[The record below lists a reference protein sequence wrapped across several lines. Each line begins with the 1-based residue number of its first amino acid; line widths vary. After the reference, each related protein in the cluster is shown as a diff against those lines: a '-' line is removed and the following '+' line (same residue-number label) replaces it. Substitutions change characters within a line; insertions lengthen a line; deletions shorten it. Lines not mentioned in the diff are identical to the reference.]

1 MNTAVQTVSPEQKE
15 LTSMMQVVRNTIF
28 KNASNEELALFF
40 HICKSNNVSP
50 LDRLLFPS
58 VYNDAAGN
66 RTVVVVTSID
76 LMRSRSVDTQ
86 LDNGMDEPEYSPETI
101 TFKAGDGIDY
111 TVPDWCKVRVYK
123 KGVDRPYI
131 GTARWKEFY
140 PGEKRGHMWRKMPTI
155 MLAKCAEAQARR
167 LAFPKEL
174 SKLYE
179 ESEMMQATEML
190 AGLPQVSE
198 KANVQPSTAAPAP
211 QQGDGPVPTEEYRL
225 ANRLITEKQEGLL
238 YKRCSISNVN
248 PDCVKA
254 WIAATHKTAHGHF
267 WQISRSKPNK
277 DAKSEFDRLL
287 ETIEKKPETF
297 AKYTPI
303 KTHVEAPKTEA
314 APEPHKDASD
324 TGKPSAISP
333 FSVSVMKMVDDS
345 DNADALTIMDSE
357 LKLSGFANLSEVP
370 ENKQE
375 EFVKNLAEVL

>member
-28 KNASNEELALFF
+28 KNATNEELALFF

-86 LDNGMDEPEYSPETI
+86 LDDGVDEPEYSLETI
-101 TFKAGDGIDY
+101 TFQDEKKNDFI
-111 TVPDWCKVRVYK
+111 VPEWCKVRVYK
-123 KGVDRPYI
+123 KGVDRPYV
-131 GTARWKEFY
+131 GTARWVEFY
-140 PGEKRGHMWRKMPTI
+140 PGEKRGHMWRKMPMI

-190 AGLPQVSE
+190 AGLPPVNE
-198 KANVQPSTAAPAP
+198 KAGVQPSTAAPEFAT
-211 QQGDGPVPTEEYRL
+211 QDDATGPSEEERKEK
-225 ANRLITEKQEGLL
+225 RLINVKQEGLL
-238 YKRCSISNVN
+238 DRRCSISNVN

-254 WIAATHKTAHGHF
+254 WIAATHKTAQGHF
-267 WQISRSKPNK
+267 WQISWSKPNK

-303 KTHVEAPKTEA
+303 KTHVEAARSEAKVEAVETAGSQGDPSLREAFEIQLQEMVEA
-314 APEPHKDASD
+314 AGLGNEK
-324 TGKPSAISP
+324 I
-333 FSVSVMKMVDDS
+333 
-345 DNADALTIMDSE
+345 DSE
-357 LKLSGFANLSEVP
+357 LKAMGYAALAEVP
-370 ENKQE
+370 EAEFQNVIKQ
-375 EFVKNLAEVL
+375 FGEVL